1 MKGIKMDWWTSS
13 RKVETQSG
21 QGVVEYALLLALVA
35 LAALLALTSVGEQIV
50 KSLQALNWGGDE
62 AGEASTLVVTVLD
75 AGREGIGGVRVFVYS
90 EQGDYLE
97 MYADT
102 DSNGNV
108 LFEMENGRYQFLAQ
122 HQLHYFW
129 SDVAA
134 YPEQSLVEIQTG
146 QAPFKVIVQD
156 MAGNGVADIPVYAYT
171 EEGEYMGVTGQTD
184 ENGILVMELIDADV
198 QFRVDADNKTQWS
211 DVVPTSQDEIIITL
225 NPCGTNQYLAEY
237 FDNRYLDGEPVISR
251 CEEAINYSWGAGS
264 PGDGVDS
271 NNFSARW
278 TGQVQFDASSYVF
291 RTTADDG
298 VRFWLDGEMMTD
310 AWKPQSET
318 TYASRKSLKA
328 GNHEI
333 KVEYFEA
340 YGNATAKLSWEPM
353 IDSCPTGQFL
363 AEYYNNRNL
372 SGDPAV
378 VRCET
383 AVNYDW
389 GSGSPVTGI
398 NSDSFSVRWSGTFKF
413 AQGNYAVRTTAD
425 DGVRLWFDDKLVID
439 AWVPQTAQT
448 YAYRPSLNAGEHKIK
463 MEYYEQGG
471 LAVAWLNWEESVI
484 SCPTGQFLAEY
495 FNNRYLN
502 GSPVVARCEN
512 SISYDWG
519 KNSPAEGVT
528 TDNFS
533 IRWQGRF
540 KFAEGE
546 TTFTTTT
553 DDGVQLFVDGTMVI
567 SAWVAQNSVTHTA
580 KTELSA
586 GEHEIT
592 VNYYES
598 SGDAE
603 AKVKWE

>member
-1 MKGIKMDWWTSS
+1 MDRWTSS
-13 RKVETQSG
+13 KNLKTEDG

-35 LAALLALTSVGEQIV
+35 LAALLALTSVGEQVV
-50 KSLQALNWGGDE
+50 KALQGLNWGGDE
-62 AGEASTLVVTVLD
+62 SGEATTLVVTVLD
-75 AGREGIGGVRVFVYS
+75 AGREGINGVRVFVYS

-134 YPEQSLVEIQTG
+134 YPEQNLVEIQTG

-156 MAGNGVADIPVYAYT
+156 MAGNGVAEIPVYTYT
-171 EEGEYMGVTGQTD
+171 EDDEYMGVSGQTD
-184 ENGILVMELIDADV
+184 ENGVLIIELVDADV
-198 QFRVDADNKTQWS
+198 KFRVDVDNKTQWW

-237 FDNRYLDGEPVISR
+237 FNNRDLDGEPVLSR
-251 CEEAINYSWGAGS
+251 CEEVINNNWGSGS
-264 PGDGVDS
+264 PGDGIDS
-271 NNFSARW
+271 NNFSVRW

-340 YGNATAKLSWEPM
+340 YGNAVAKLSWEQV

-389 GSGSPVTGI
+389 GSGSPVAGI

-471 LAVAWLNWEESVI
+471 QAVAWLNWEESVI

-512 SISYDWG
+512 SINYDWG

-540 KFAEGE
+540 KFAEGV